1 MPTETLPAPAKSPRA
16 TPPLRAAAVPTPLWA
31 AFVFTF
37 FNSVGGMT
45 VTSSGLFFLT
55 KQGYHFSDSMN
66 ALLGVLLGVMYI
78 VGAKLASLVPA
89 GLRAAIPGLR
99 QRGVLGIFMAALGLL
114 CAVPMLAQR
123 LDTDPAHPST
133 WPIWTIVLLYT
144 PITGMLWPIVESYI
158 SGGRSATNL
167 RRTIGLWNVV
177 WSSSGI
183 FASILVAPLVKEHAT
198 LVLVCVG
205 LGHLIAAGLLVVFSA
220 QPAAH
225 AEGEHEPHPE
235 VYGRLLVTF
244 RMLLPMSY
252 VVCSA
257 LGPYLPRA
265 AKELSVPDDFQAL
278 IAVAW
283 LLPRV
288 GGFLLMR
295 RWQGWHGRW
304 FVPILGGAVLVGGF
318 SVAIIAASLS
328 PRFGLAALIGGLAF
342 FGLGMAIIYAGAIYY
357 AMEVGNADV
366 DAGGT
371 HEALIG
377 VGYMAGPAFGLFA
390 GLGAANHMLR
400 PDLQDRVVLLA
411 VLSVALGTALAV
423 VWRVVVQ
430 TKPRRN

>member
-1 MPTETLPAPAKSPRA
+1 M
-16 TPPLRAAAVPTPLWA
+16 
-31 AFVFTF
+31 FTF

-55 KQGYHFSDSMN
+55 KQGYHFSDTMN
-66 ALLGVLLGVMYI
+66 ALLGVLLGAMYI
-78 VGAKLASLVPA
+78 VGAKLASRVPA
-89 GLRAAIPGLR
+89 ALKAAIPGLS
-99 QRGVLGIFMAALGLL
+99 QRGVLRIFMVALGVL
-114 CAVPMLAQR
+114 CAVPMLAQQ
-123 LDTDPAHPST
+123 LDTDPVHPNT

-158 SGGRSATNL
+158 SGGRSATKL
-167 RRTIGLWNVV
+167 RRTIGLWNIV

-183 FASILVAPLVKEHAT
+183 FASFLVAPLVEKHAT

-205 LGHLIAAGLLVVFSA
+205 LGHLVAAGLLWVFSP

-235 VYGRLLVTF
+235 VYARLLVTF

-265 AKELSVPDDFQAL
+265 ASELHVPAQFQAL

-283 LLPRV
+283 LFPRV
-288 GGFLLMR
+288 CGFLIMR
-295 RWQGWHGRW
+295 GWQGWHGRW

-318 SVAIIAASLS
+318 SVAISATSL
-328 PRFGLAALIGGLAF
+328 PPAFGLAALIGGLAF
-342 FGLGMAIIYAGAIYY
+342 FGLGMAVIYAGAIYY
-357 AMEVGNADV
+357 AMEVGHADV

-390 GLGAANHMLR
+390 GLAASHDMLA
-400 PDLQDRVVLLA
+400 PKHQDNVVLLA
-411 VLSVALGTALAV
+411 VLVVALATAGAV
-423 VWRVVVQ
+423 VWRVVKQ
-430 TKPRRN
+430 SRAADH